1 MQKEEKIL
9 GGDSVRYSH
18 PNNIDSDLSKIIV
31 RLQKEHWSN
40 KSIDEKVSVFNKLI
54 AGLWQIHPFRDGNTR
69 TIVAYAM
76 RYAKE
81 KGFEFNSDIL
91 LQNFGYV
98 RGALVWASQ
107 GEYSNFSY
115 LNRIVKDAILTRS
128 TNKSRKK

>member
-81 KGFEFNSDIL
+81 KGFEFIVIYCFKIL
-91 LQNFGYV
+91 DMLEEHWFG
-98 RGALVWASQ
+98 ASQ